1 MIGSSIRCVLQK
13 KRKSMFA
20 RIIRKFKPAPLPH
33 EQEGMAFDFPL
44 DDVRIDED
52 EAAVIAARR
61 NELRV
66 ARHGN
71 SDAMVTFDADD

>member
-1 MIGSSIRCVLQK
+1 MAGVIKKAQK
-13 KRKSMFA
+13 SLFA
-20 RIIRKFKPAPLPH
+20 RIIGYFKSSPLPN
-33 EQEGMAFDFPL
+33 EQEGVAFDVPL

-61 NELRV
+61 NELRA

-71 SDAMVTFDADD
+71 SDAMVTFDADN